1 MQRKEHCF
9 VCNSKQHVIL
19 LMKSVLKPNNY
30 WLLETAWEKK
40 AKRTSL
46 LSFYHRLLIKNHS
59 SIGWF
64 STWHPWFLWK
74 YFSSAT
80 FICTV
85 TFSFASLAVMLV
97 DRGFYLYL
105 NLRGCSWYR
114 HICILATQTSV
125 CLSVR
130 LAGFKPSGGALQCLR
145 VWRDL
150 RSTVPWWG
158 HPLGPVP
165 ALTAV
170 SRHLEQPEKGRQ
182 QQMVEWAAKG
192 GRVRVRVGG
201 EWVSPFSCFSNNT
214 YAGKPDASRTLSLA
228 LCCLWLLRNDCLFS
242 LLLQNISTLYFG
254 YSQSR
259 LVVI

>member
-1 MQRKEHCF
+1 MYGNF
-9 VCNSKQHVIL
+9 
-19 LMKSVLKPNNY
+19 
-30 WLLETAWEKK
+30 
-40 AKRTSL
+40 
-46 LSFYHRLLIKNHS
+46 
-59 SIGWF
+59 
-64 STWHPWFLWK
+64 
-74 YFSSAT
+74 
-80 FICTV
+80 FICIV
-85 TFSFASLAVMLV
+85 SSDVDWQGILSLFKFEGLLLV
-97 DRGFYLYL
+97 QTHLYPRYT
-105 NLRGCSWYR
+105 N
-114 HICILATQTSV
+114 I
-125 CLSVR
+125 CLSVC

-145 VWRDL
+145 VWRDS

-228 LCCLWLLRNDCLFS
+228 LCCLWLLHNDCLFS

-254 YSQSR
+254 YFQSR